1 MFSKI
6 VTKTVYIRKYIK
18 LSHYKINPQKKKK
31 KKIKNYP
38 TIKKNRKKK
47 KKNKFRYELQIHFVP
62 FSSNFGPTL

>member
-31 KKIKNYP
+31 KK
-38 TIKKNRKKK
+38 
-47 KKNKFRYELQIHFVP
+47 FRYELQIHFVP